1 MDKKHQAFVCGYIY
15 GYLEKTIENSKVRC
29 IDLNS
34 PANLNQATIKPMSV
48 LTVALLK
55 MNAAGIKTEREKL
68 ANLFNE
74 IEGADLHLNIE
85 EQGEFMRGVFS
96 GRKPKLEKLALLRQ
110 EKGMTQKELA
120 EKAEIPT
127 ASIAKYETG
136 ERNLRFA
143 KAEAVQKIAEVLGC
157 RMEDL
162 L

>member
-74 IEGADLHLNIE
+74 IEGADLQLNIE
-85 EQGEFMRGVFS
+85 EQGEFMRGLYA
-96 GRKPKLEKLALLRQ
+96 GRKPKLEKIALLRQ

-143 KAEAVQKIAEVLGC
+143 KAEAVQKIAAVLGC

>member
-15 GYLEKTIENSKVRC
+15 GYLEKTIENSKIRC
-29 IDLNS
+29 IDLRS

-74 IEGADLHLNIE
+74 IEGADLQLNIE
-85 EQGEFMRGVFS
+85 EQGEFMRGLYA
-96 GRKPKLEKLALLRQ
+96 GRKPKLEKIALLRQ

-143 KAEAVQKIAEVLGC
+143 KAEAVQKIAAVLGC